1 MKNIPVDI
9 SRLGTLMC
17 VVPPEP
23 RVDQETGELRK
34 DREGNVIYVVGV
46 SVRQQG
52 NRRADVIEVAVPSEP
67 AGLAEGMRVQ
77 VADLVAVAWEIDG
90 RKGTSFRASAV
101 TAAAPVPAPAPAAG
115 AGGSLGRGKSSGGES

>member
-9 SRLGTLMC
+9 TRLGTLMC

-101 TAAAPVPAPAPAAG
+101 TAAAPVPAPAAG
-115 AGGSLGRGKSSGGES
+115 TGGSLGRGKSSGGES